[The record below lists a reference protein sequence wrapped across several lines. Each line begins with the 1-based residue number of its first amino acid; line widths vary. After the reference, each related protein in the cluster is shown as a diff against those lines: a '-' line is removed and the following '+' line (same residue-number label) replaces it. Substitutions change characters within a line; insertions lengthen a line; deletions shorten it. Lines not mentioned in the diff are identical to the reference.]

1 MTLWLQ
7 GKREIIY
14 PQKISN
20 FNDPL
25 VGSDYEFS
33 PKMIM
38 TTEKNTEQKLGY
50 YSRKTFPTQILHKNK
65 KFQNNKFFKPI
76 KNRGK
81 SKLNDKVWHLMLCLF
96 KNSNIKKW

>member
-1 MTLWLQ
+1 MMNNLNDLMTPRQTRNNL
-7 GKREIIY
+7 
-14 PQKISN
+14 PQKISS

-38 TTEKNTEQKLGY
+38 TTEKNKEQKLGY
-50 YSRKTFPTQILHKNK
+50 YSRKTFPTQILHKN
-65 KFQNNKFFKPI
+65 QNNKFLKPI

-81 SKLNDKVWHLMLCLF
+81 SKLNDNVWYLTLCLF
-96 KNSNIKKW
+96 KNSNIK